1 MIDSPLRSL
10 MRKIFWLAVAA
21 VFCLHVIA
29 YFVSPWTL
37 LLLLVTA
44 PLTII
49 GIVDINQTKHSIRRN
64 FPVIGHMR
72 YILEMIRPE
81 ISQYFIES
89 NTDGT
94 PFSRE
99 ERSVVYQRSKKV
111 TDTIPFGT
119 QRNVYEE
126 GYEYAPHSISPVH
139 VDPKELRVLVGGKD
153 CMKPYLASIFNISAM
168 SYGALSQNAVRA
180 LNGGAK
186 DGNFAHNTGEGGLS
200 PYHLENGG
208 DLIWQ
213 IGTGYFGCRDEKGN
227 FSGQLFAQKAVD
239 DRVKMIEIK
248 LSQGAKPGHG
258 GILPKE
264 KLTPEISRI
273 RNVPLGQ
280 DVISP
285 PWHSA
290 FSGPKDLCHFIQ
302 TLRQLSG
309 EKPIGIKLCIGRESE
324 FFALCK
330 AMVETNISP
339 DYISIDGAEGGT
351 GAAPL
356 EFSNSVGMPGNDA
369 IVFAVNALRGFNLK
383 KDIRV
388 FASGKLTS
396 AFGIIRHLAMGVD
409 ACYGARPF
417 MLSLG
422 CIQALRCNTNDCPTG
437 VATQDA
443 HLMKGLVVT
452 DKRTRVKNF
461 HEQTL
466 KGVAEILGA
475 MGVESHRFL
484 TPHHLRRRVSQVEVR
499 PLSALIPWVEEGSYL
514 EGRVPER
521 WLKEFEISTSVSFR
535 PDETL
540 AIMNT
545 LLHKKVA
552 T

>member
-1 MIDSPLRSL
+1 
-10 MRKIFWLAVAA
+10 MRKLFWMISFAFLAFHIVCFFLAPWLLVLAVFTVPLFWLG
-21 VFCLHVIA
+21 
-29 YFVSPWTL
+29 VS
-37 LLLLVTA
+37 
-44 PLTII
+44 
-49 GIVDINQTKHSIRRN
+49 DITQKKHSIRRN

-99 ERSVVYQRSKKV
+99 ERSVVYQRAKKV

-139 VDPKELRVLVGGKD
+139 VDPKQLRVSVGGKD
-153 CMKPYLASIFNISAM
+153 CKKPYLASIFNISAM
-168 SYGALSQNAVRA
+168 SYGSLSKNAIQA

-186 DGNFAHNTGEGGLS
+186 DGGFAHNTGEGGLS
-200 PYHLENGG
+200 NYHLDAGG
-208 DLIWQ
+208 DIIWQ
-213 IGTGYFGCRDEKGN
+213 IGTGYFGCRDGNGN
-227 FSGQLFAQKAVD
+227 FNPELFKTKSAD

-264 KLTPEISRI
+264 KLTEEISKI
-273 RNVPLGQ
+273 RHVPMGF

-285 PWHSA
+285 PGHSA
-290 FSGPKDLCHFIQ
+290 FSTPVGLCNFIQ
-302 TLRQLSG
+302 SLRELSEG
-309 EKPIGIKLCIGRESE
+309 KPIGIKLCIGRESE

-330 AMVETNISP
+330 AMVQTKIYP
-339 DYISIDGAEGGT
+339 DYISIDGSEGGT

-356 EFSNSVGMPGNDA
+356 EFSNSIGMPGQDA
-369 IVFAVNALRGFNLK
+369 IVFAVNALRGFDLK
-383 KDIRV
+383 KEIRV

-396 AFGIIRHLAMGVD
+396 AFGIIRLLSMGVD
-409 ACYGARPF
+409 VCYAARPF
-417 MLSLG
+417 LLSLG

-437 VATQDA
+437 VATQDPA
-443 HLMKGLVVT
+443 LVKGLVVT

-461 HEQTL
+461 HEQTI

-475 MGVESHRFL
+475 MGVENHQDL
-484 TPHHLRRRVSQVEVR
+484 TPSHLRRRISQLDVR
-499 PLSALIPWVEEGSYL
+499 PLSVLVPWVQEGSYL
-514 EGRVPER
+514 EGRVPEN
-521 WLKEFEISTSVSFR
+521 WKKEFESSTAESFKVQV
-535 PDETL
+535 L
-540 AIMNT
+540 AS
-545 LLHKKVA
+545 A
-552 T
+552 

>member
-1 MIDSPLRSL
+1 
-10 MRKIFWLAVAA
+10 MRKVFWGISLVIFI
-21 VFCLHVIA
+21 LHTMA
-29 YFVSPWTL
+29 YFISPWTL
-37 LLLLVTA
+37 WGLIITA
-44 PLTII
+44 PLFILGLI
-49 GIVDINQTKHSIRRN
+49 DIFQTKQSIRRN
-64 FPVIGHMR
+64 FPVIGRMR
-72 YILEMIRPE
+72 YIFEMIRPE
-81 ISQYFIES
+81 INQYFIES

-126 GYEYAPHSISPVH
+126 GYEYVPHSISPVH

-153 CMKPYLASIFNISAM
+153 CTQPYLASIFNISAM
-168 SYGALSQNAVRA
+168 SYGSLSQNAIMA

-186 DGNFAHNTGEGGLS
+186 DGCFAHNTGEGGLS
-200 PYHLENGG
+200 PHHLKNSG

-227 FSGQLFAQKAVD
+227 FSDDLFKEKSQD
-239 DRVKMIEIK
+239 SRVKMIEIK

-264 KLTPEISRI
+264 KLTLEISKI
-273 RNVPLGQ
+273 RHVPMGK
-280 DVISP
+280 DVLSP

-290 FSGPKDLCHFIQ
+290 FSTPLELCHFIQ
-302 TLRQLSG
+302 KLRTLSNG
-309 EKPIGIKLCIGRESE
+309 KPIGIKLCIGRESE

-330 AMVETNISP
+330 AMIESHISP

-356 EFSNSVGMPGNDA
+356 EFSNSVGMPGQDA
-369 IVFAVNALRGFNLK
+369 IIFAVNTLRGFDLK

-409 ACYGARPF
+409 VCYAARPF
-417 MLSLG
+417 LLSLG
-422 CIQALRCNTNDCPTG
+422 CIQALRCNTNECPTG
-437 VATQDA
+437 VATQDPG
-443 HLMKGLVVT
+443 LVKGLVVA

-461 HEQTL
+461 HDQTM

-475 MGVESHRFL
+475 MGIDNHRAL
-484 TPHHLRRRVSQVEVR
+484 TPQHLRRRVSQLDVE
-499 PLSALIPWVEEGSYL
+499 PLSTIIPWVDEGSYL
-514 EGRVPER
+514 IGNVPTR
-521 WLKEFEISTSVSFR
+521 WRSEFELANATSFR
-535 PDETL
+535 PGISQSTTL
-540 AIMNT
+540 EQIKN
-545 LLHKKVA
+545 LSV
-552 T
+552 

>member
-1 MIDSPLRSL
+1 MRSL
-10 MRKIFWLAVAA
+10 FWYASVVAVLFHA
-21 VFCLHVIA
+21 FTF
-29 YFVSPWTL
+29 FVSPSL
-37 LLLLVTA
+37 LLLSLITI
-44 PLTII
+44 PLFVI
-49 GIVDINQTKHSIRRN
+49 GVIDIRQTKHSIRRN

-119 QRNVYEE
+119 QRNVYED
-126 GYEYAPHSISPVH
+126 GYEYAPHSMSPVH
-139 VDPKELRVLVGGKD
+139 VNPKELRVLVGGKD
-153 CMKPYLASIFNISAM
+153 CKKPYLASIFNISAM
-168 SYGALSQNAVRA
+168 SYGSLSQSAVRA

-186 DGNFAHNTGEGGLS
+186 DGGFAHNTGEGGLS

-208 DLIWQ
+208 DIIWQ
-213 IGTGYFGCRDEKGN
+213 IGTGYFGCRDEHGKFN
-227 FSGQLFAQKAVD
+227 PALFAERSTD
-239 DRVKMIEIK
+239 ERVKMIEIK

-264 KLTPEISRI
+264 KLTPEISKI
-273 RNVPLGQ
+273 RNVPLGK

-285 PWHSA
+285 PGHSA
-290 FSGPKDLCHFIQ
+290 FSNPKELCAFIQ
-302 TLRQLSG
+302 KLRELSG
-309 EKPIGIKLCIGRESE
+309 GKPIGIKLSIGRESE
-324 FFALCK
+324 FFAFCK
-330 AMVETNISP
+330 AMIETNIKP

-356 EFSNSVGMPGNDA
+356 EFSNSVGMPGQDA
-369 IVFAVNALRGFNLK
+369 IVFAVNSLRGLDLK

-409 ACYGARPF
+409 VCYAARPF

-437 VATQDA
+437 VATQDP
-443 HLMKGLVVT
+443 HLVRGLVVS

-461 HEQTL
+461 HEQTV

-475 MGVESHRFL
+475 MGISNHREL
-484 TPHHLRRRVSQVEVR
+484 TPHHIRRRVGQLDVR
-499 PLSALIPWVEEGSYL
+499 PLAAIIPWVEEGSYL
-514 EGRVPER
+514 TGKIPAQ
-521 WLKEFEISTSVSFR
+521 WKQEFEQATTENFR
-535 PDETL
+535 MQIDLMMTKAATL
-540 AIMNT
+540 
-545 LLHKKVA
+545 
-552 T
+552 

>member
-1 MIDSPLRSL
+1 MH
-10 MRKIFWLAVAA
+10 KIFWILSLIIFSLQAA
-21 VFCLHVIA
+21 A
-29 YFVSPWTL
+29 YMSSPWSL
-37 LLLLVTA
+37 LLALITL
-44 PLTII
+44 PLFIMGVI
-49 GIVDINQTKHSIRRN
+49 DINQHKQSIRRN
-64 FPVIGHMR
+64 FPVIGRMR
-72 YILEMIRPE
+72 YLFEMIRPE
-81 ISQYFIES
+81 INQYFIES

-126 GYEYAPHSISPVH
+126 GHEFVPHSISPVH

-153 CMKPYLASIFNISAM
+153 CTKPYLASIFNISAM
-168 SYGALSQNAVRA
+168 SYGSLSQNAVLA

-186 DGNFAHNTGEGGLS
+186 DGSFAHNTGEGGLS
-200 PYHLENGG
+200 PYHFKNGG
-208 DLIWQ
+208 DIIWQ

-227 FSGQLFAQKAVD
+227 FSNTLFSENSQD
-239 DRVKMIEIK
+239 ERIKMIEIK

-264 KLTPEISRI
+264 KLTLEISRI
-273 RNVPLGQ
+273 RNVPLGK

-285 PWHSA
+285 PGHSS
-290 FSGPKDLCHFIQ
+290 FSTPIELCLFIQ
-302 TLRQLSG
+302 NLRNLSG
-309 EKPIGIKLCIGRESE
+309 GKPVGIKLCIGRESE

-330 AMVETNISP
+330 AMIETNITP
-339 DYISIDGAEGGT
+339 DYISVDGAEGGT

-356 EFSNSVGMPGNDA
+356 EFSNSVGMPGLDA
-369 IVFAVNALRGFNLK
+369 IVFVVNALRGFNLK

-396 AFGIIRHLAMGVD
+396 AFGIIRHLSMGVD
-409 ACYGARPF
+409 VCYAARPF

-437 VATQDA
+437 VATQDPN
-443 HLMKGLVVT
+443 LVKGLVVT

-461 HEQTL
+461 HEQTI

-475 MGVESHRFL
+475 MGVDNHRSL
-484 TPHHLRRRVSQVEVR
+484 TPHHLRRRISQLDVR
-499 PLSALIPWVEEGSYL
+499 PLSAIIPWVSEGSYL
-514 EGRVPER
+514 HGDIPLK
-521 WLKEFEISTSVSFR
+521 WTKEFEIAVASSFR
-535 PDETL
+535 PQEIGHMTYDQLKE
-540 AIMNT
+540 
-545 LLHKKVA
+545 VSR
-552 T
+552 

>member
-1 MIDSPLRSL
+1 MLQS
-10 MRKIFWLAVAA
+10 K
-21 VFCLHVIA
+21 
-29 YFVSPWTL
+29 
-37 LLLLVTA
+37 
-44 PLTII
+44 
-49 GIVDINQTKHSIRRN
+49 QSIRRN

-72 YILEMIRPE
+72 YIFEMVRPE
-81 ISQYFIES
+81 INQYFIES

-99 ERSVVYQRSKKV
+99 ERSVVYQRSKRV
-111 TDTIPFGT
+111 TDTVPFGT

-126 GYEYAPHSISPVH
+126 GYEYVPHSISPVH
-139 VDPKELRVLVGGKD
+139 VNPQGLRISVGGND
-153 CMKPYLASIFNISAM
+153 CSKPYFASIFNISAM
-168 SYGALSQNAVRA
+168 SYGSLSQNAIRA

-208 DLIWQ
+208 DIIWQ

-227 FSGQLFAQKAVD
+227 FDQKLFSDRSKD
-239 DRVKMIEIK
+239 ERVKMIEIK

-264 KLTPEISRI
+264 KLTKEISLI
-273 RNVPLGQ
+273 RNVPMGF

-290 FSGPKDLCHFIQ
+290 FSSPKELCGFIK
-302 TLRQLSG
+302 TLRESSG
-309 EKPIGIKLCIGRESE
+309 GKPVGIKLCIGRESE
-324 FFALCK
+324 FMSLCK
-330 AMVETNISP
+330 AMIETKIYP

-356 EFSNSVGMPGNDA
+356 EFSNSVGMPGLDA
-369 IVFAVNALRGFNLK
+369 IVFVVNNLRGFDLK

-396 AFGIIRHLAMGVD
+396 AFGIIRHLSMGVD
-409 ACYGARPF
+409 VCYAARPF

-437 VATQDA
+437 VATQNPT
-443 HLMKGLVVT
+443 LMNGLVVPV
-452 DKRTRVKNF
+452 KRTRVKNF

-475 MGVESHRFL
+475 MGVKDHRHL
-484 TPHHLRRRVSQVEVR
+484 TPHHLKTRVGQFDVRSLDDLVE
-499 PLSALIPWVEEGSYL
+499 WVEPGAFL
-514 EGRVPER
+514 RGDVPTK
-521 WLKEFEISTSVSFR
+521 WMHDFEISTADSFTALESKHMTR
-535 PDETL
+535 QVNL
-540 AIMNT
+540 
-545 LLHKKVA
+545 
-552 T
+552 

>member
-1 MIDSPLRSL
+1 
-10 MRKIFWLAVAA
+10 MRKLFWLISVAFFIFHVVCFFLEPWLLFLT
-21 VFCLHVIA
+21 VFTIPLFILG
-29 YFVSPWTL
+29 VS
-37 LLLLVTA
+37 
-44 PLTII
+44 
-49 GIVDINQTKHSIRRN
+49 DINQKKHTIRRN

-99 ERSVVYQRSKKV
+99 ERSVVYQRAKKV

-119 QRNVYEE
+119 QRDVYED

-139 VDPKELRVLVGGKD
+139 VDSNSLRVQVGGKD
-153 CMKPYLASIFNISAM
+153 CKKPYSASIFNISAM
-168 SYGALSQNAVRA
+168 SYGSLSQNAVKA

-186 DGNFAHNTGEGGLS
+186 DGSFAHNTGEGGLS

-208 DLIWQ
+208 DIIWQ
-213 IGTGYFGCRDEKGN
+213 IGTGYFGCRNEKGN
-227 FSGQLFAQKAVD
+227 FDADLFKAKSSD
-239 DRVKMIEIK
+239 ERVKMIEIK

-264 KLTPEISRI
+264 KLTLEISKI
-273 RNVPLGQ
+273 RHVPLGQ

-285 PWHSA
+285 PGHSA
-290 FSGPKDLCHFIQ
+290 FSTPLELCSFIK
-302 TLRQLSG
+302 TLRDLSG
-309 EKPIGIKLCIGRESE
+309 GKPIGIKLCIGRESE

-330 AMVETNISP
+330 AMKETEIYP

-356 EFSNSVGMPGNDA
+356 EFSNSVGMPGQDA
-369 IVFAVNALRGFNLK
+369 IVFAVNALRGFDLK
-383 KDIRV
+383 KEIRV

-396 AFGIIRHLAMGVD
+396 AFGIIRHLSMGVD
-409 ACYGARPF
+409 VCYAARPF
-417 MLSLG
+417 LLSLG

-437 VATQDA
+437 VATQDPS
-443 HLMKGLVVT
+443 LVRGLVVS

-461 HEQTL
+461 HEQTI

-475 MGVESHRFL
+475 MGIESHRDL
-484 TPHHLRRRVSQVEVR
+484 TPSHLRRRISKLDVR
-499 PLSALIPWVEEGSYL
+499 PLSALIPWVQEGSYL
-514 EGRVPER
+514 EGRVPEL
-521 WLKEFEISTSVSFR
+521 WLHEFELATPNSFR
-535 PDETL
+535 QTNLEARVLTV
-540 AIMNT
+540 N
-545 LLHKKVA
+545 
-552 T
+552 